1 MQQQMFHPPC
11 DVDSTCLRTI
21 SYAITPCE
29 GMHMAKFEHYVDNT
43 HRLFRQIMDDSNRGR
58 YDAELWKYCK
68 GYTERKTIEK
78 LVRFVDDMLRL
89 AALDVAGKTVLD
101 AGCGFGRVALVLAAM
116 GAQKVYGIDITLR
129 RLNTFQQIIQD
140 LQLEQTL
147 TAEYKSV
154 DDTGYPDGF
163 FDLVLSI
170 EAVSHYNDIDAFF
183 REAARVLKPGGVLLI
198 ADGNNGRNPRIA
210 IFTKQVWNRFENGPV
225 GEVHGHTVTQSYR
238 EIRRNIIAEHFPT
251 LSGEEMDELA
261 RRTSYMDRE
270 QVIQAAQ
277 NYIAT
282 RVLPDSLYD
291 PNRCPVD
298 PRTGAV
304 IERLFDPFEL
314 ARYLQQFGF
323 RARAV
328 AYLGGASGNPLLRA
342 ANFIFQALSPI
353 TMRLAPSFRI
363 VAVKETPR

>member
-1 MQQQMFHPPC
+1 MGRFEQY
-11 DVDSTCLRTI
+11 VDS
-21 SYAITPCE
+21 
-29 GMHMAKFEHYVDNT
+29 T

-68 GYTERKTIEK
+68 GYSERKNIEK
-78 LVRFVDDMLRL
+78 LVRFVEDMLRL

-101 AGCGFGRVALVLAAM
+101 AGCGFGRVSLVLAAM
-116 GAQKVYGIDITLR
+116 GADKVYGIDITQR
-129 RLNTFQQIIQD
+129 RLHTFQQIIKD
-140 LQLEQTL
+140 LEMEHILI
-147 TAEYKSV
+147 AEYKSV
-154 DDTGYPDGF
+154 DNTGYPEGF

-198 ADGNNGRNPRIA
+198 ADGNNARNPRIA
-210 IFTKQVWNRFENGPV
+210 RFTRQVWNRFENGPA

-261 RRTSYMDRE
+261 RRTSYMNKQ
-270 QVIQAAQ
+270 QVIQATQ
-277 NYIAT
+277 NYLAT
-282 RVLPDSLYD
+282 HTLPDSLYD

-314 ARYLQQFGF
+314 ARYTQQFGF
-323 RARAV
+323 RAKAV
-328 AYLGGASGNPLLRA
+328 AYFGGASGNPLLRL
-342 ANFIFQALSPI
+342 ANAILQAFSPV
-353 TMRLAPSFRI
+353 TMSLAPSFRI
-363 VAVKETPR
+363 VATREQ